1 MENTTESRETF
12 AASNPTPQ
20 GQDGSSL
27 NAAFDVDAFVHASG
41 DGFGNT
47 APLRSDTG
55 AIDMDAIS
63 QVAHVTQ
70 GAGKLTRKEKKHAK
84 REMKRRKKEAKKAEK
99 EAKKTYSSIKSQLK
113 DRDKELSDKMAD
125 ARKKRDSAKDV
136 VNYIGYNKMYQDGI
150 CEVEEGMFSSSI
162 AFDDTS
168 YHSVR
173 DEQQKAM
180 FSAITRLYDQ
190 FGADTL
196 VQMSV
201 INTPLLKEEV
211 GHRKFFDPERQ
222 ANDAARNDA
231 QVFNNILN
239 DKVKEGVSNIRR
251 NRYLTYS
258 VTADT
263 AEDAARQ
270 LSRIEVE
277 SSRIL
282 NSIGTLPA
290 VKDIVF
296 LVVTY
301 CILSYFID
309 NALDLVSAIYGIFND
324 LVGNVSDKLQ
334 SKNWYEPGIKMTKDD
349 AADATFG
356 GCFLLLI
363 FGLISWAVGLV
374 FYAVS
379 MVVALGR
386 SVQLYVY
393 AAFSPIPISLLGFEE
408 TKQIGIGYLKN
419 FAAAALAG
427 VVMVLILYL
436 YPHLVTALAVSGG
449 LGKAEMLG
457 LAQGVET
464 FDSFGVIIKTIA
476 VLITT
481 MMGLVKSGSWAKEI
495 LGA

>member
-1 MENTTESRETF
+1 M
-12 AASNPTPQ
+12 
-20 GQDGSSL
+20 
-27 NAAFDVDAFVHASG
+27 DAFVHASG

-282 NSIGTLPA
+282 NSIGSKAHLMNGTQRLSVIHSLLNPY
-290 VKDIVF
+290 KPFLFDYQRDI
-296 LVVTY
+296 
-301 CILSYFID
+301 
-309 NALDLVSAIYGIFND
+309 SAKRFS
-324 LVGNVSDKLQ
+324 VCSR
-334 SKNWYEPGIKMTKDD
+334 
-349 AADATFG
+349 
-356 GCFLLLI
+356 C
-363 FGLISWAVGLV
+363 
-374 FYAVS
+374 AVS
-379 MVVALGR
+379 YRQSSTVYRR
-386 SVQLYVY
+386 SCIVSTEDTLTVPSSPRWHRTFLTATPNPRFSTDFLS
-393 AAFSPIPISLLGFEE
+393 AAKHAANPVRNRAFRPSPVS
-408 TKQIGIGYLKN
+408 TKSMS
-419 FAAAALAG
+419 AS
-427 VVMVLILYL
+427 
-436 YPHLVTALAVSGG
+436 TSR
-449 LGKAEMLG
+449 
-457 LAQGVET
+457 
-464 FDSFGVIIKTIA
+464 S
-476 VLITT
+476 
-481 MMGLVKSGSWAKEI
+481 
-495 LGA
+495 